1 MAESPLMGDATG
13 ENNVQSS
20 TVFSR
25 TLAALADQSALI
37 SLTTSGFTVLPW
49 DYDAAVAIPQIN
61 SVVNAADYTKPMA
74 PGGLI
79 SIFGNALSPTNEAT
93 NELPLPTA
101 LGDSCLTVNG
111 VPVPM
116 LYASGNQI
124 NGQMPVNVDGNVKM
138 VLHGP
143 GGVSDDYNV
152 TVSPTAAHVFRTGGG
167 GQPVT
172 AAIVR
177 NSNNLVVTN
186 ANPVHP
192 GDVLVIYATGLGR
205 TTPAVD
211 SGAAAPSDVLA
222 LSLAPVQVTLGG
234 VNLPVYFA
242 GLTPG
247 YVGVYQINV
256 KVAGNV
262 PQGFNIPL
270 VITQGGSS
278 TEIPVR
284 VVQ

>member
-1 MAESPLMGDATG
+1 
-13 ENNVQSS
+13 
-20 TVFSR
+20 
-25 TLAALADQSALI
+25 
-37 SLTTSGFTVLPW
+37 
-49 DYDAAVAIPQIN
+49 
-61 SVVNAADYTKPMA
+61 
-74 PGGLI
+74 
-79 SIFGNALSPTNEAT
+79 
-93 NELPLPTA
+93 
-101 LGDSCLTVNG
+101 
-111 VPVPM
+111 
-116 LYASGNQI
+116 
-124 NGQMPVNVDGNVKM
+124 
-138 VLHGP
+138 
-143 GGVSDDYNV
+143 VSDDYNV

-222 LSLAPVQVTLGG
+222 LSLVPVQVTLGG

-262 PQGFNIPL
+262 PQGFNVPL